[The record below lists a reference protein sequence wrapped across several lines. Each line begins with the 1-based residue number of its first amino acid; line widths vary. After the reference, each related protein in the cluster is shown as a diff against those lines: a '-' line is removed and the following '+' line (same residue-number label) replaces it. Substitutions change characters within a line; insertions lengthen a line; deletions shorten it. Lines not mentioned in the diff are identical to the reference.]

1 MKTINLLNLKKLFG
15 FFLFLFAS
23 AGLMAQANF
32 TGTWGFNESKS
43 NFGDSQFRF
52 AASSLVIAQE
62 VNNLTV
68 ERTRPG
74 RDGGETKTN
83 EKYTLDGQVCENPA
97 FNNSIRK
104 TIVTWSEDKTAL
116 TLASTM
122 KFEMNGETTEWKSS
136 EIWKLAEGGKVLM
149 IESSFS
155 TPNGDIKST
164 LAYDKK

>member
-1 MKTINLLNLKKLFG
+1 MKKINFSVLKTLTAG
-15 FFLFLFAS
+15 LTFFLIS
-23 AGLMAQANF
+23 AGLFAQANF
-32 TGTWGFNESKS
+32 AGTWAFNESKS

-52 AASSLVIAQE
+52 AASSLVIVQE
-62 VNNLTV
+62 GNNLTV

-74 RDGGETKTN
+74 RDGGETKSN

-136 EIWKLAEGGKVLM
+136 EIWKLAEGGKALM

-155 TPNGDIKST
+155 SPNGDIKST
-164 LAYDKK
+164 IAYDKK